1 MVKMHVKL
9 EAYLLELK
17 QRCKDV
23 PLSSPPRAPPGAPTP
38 AATSVLAAV
47 RVADA
52 GVDATEEEAGAPAA
66 VAARRG
72 PSNKETA
79 SMMYRCHSKYSH
91 DGEYSHREGVQHGK
105 TAGILCS
112 RWAKLIKDFYKPKKG
127 TFDTTKVPDL
137 YDNALYDMVH
147 NRHLQLGSLPEVCAA
162 AALQPTPSHPVPT
175 PPHPSPL
182 PRSFTST
189 PQVYGAARTL
199 ASYVVPQ
206 EYGVAAQDKVEIGVK
221 I

>member
-1 MVKMHVKL
+1 M
-9 EAYLLELK
+9 
-17 QRCKDV
+17 
-23 PLSSPPRAPPGAPTP
+23 
-38 AATSVLAAV
+38 
-47 RVADA
+47 
-52 GVDATEEEAGAPAA
+52 
-66 VAARRG
+66 
-72 PSNKETA
+72 
-79 SMMYRCHSKYSH
+79 
-91 DGEYSHREGVQHGK
+91 
-105 TAGILCS
+105 CS